1 MRFIFWNIRKAA
13 IHDRV
18 AQLVID
24 RDIDVVVLAEARDQI
39 PHISSSLSSLSN
51 TSFYTFDSIGCERIN
66 IIAKFPPNMA
76 SICYETPNFTIL
88 HFSLPGLDSFLLVA
102 VHLPSKIWANPMDQ
116 AGQCED
122 LAEIIVEAENRIGHT
137 RTMLLGDIN
146 QNPFEE
152 GVISAKGLHA
162 VMSINIARKETR
174 KFYKKN
180 IDFFTIRCG
189 VYLAILKVGH
199 LVLFFMKLAINANFS
214 GICLIKCLYVLHC
227 SIGFNNKALKSLRAI
242 AKGRFL
248 I

>member
-1 MRFIFWNIRKAA
+1 MRFIFWNIHKAA

-39 PHISSSLSSLSN
+39 PHISSSLSSLSK

-102 VHLPSKIWANPMDQ
+102 VHLPSKIWSNPMDQ
-116 AGQCED
+116 AGHCED
-122 LAEIIVEAENRIGHT
+122 LAEIIVEEENRIGHT

-162 VMSINIARKETR
+162 VMSINIAKKETR
-174 KFYKKN
+174 KFYKKK
-180 IDFFTIRCG
+180 I
-189 VYLAILKVGH
+189 
-199 LVLFFMKLAINANFS
+199 
-214 GICLIKCLYVLHC
+214 
-227 SIGFNNKALKSLRAI
+227 
-242 AKGRFL
+242 
-248 I
+248 